1 MNNIWNESEL
11 KKIKPILLKYNL
23 KLDED
28 NTIVENEQVWTGV
41 ILHQHNIDKKYFE
54 KVFYVNNKSEILKV
68 LKSLVGVKF
77 LVKKNQNYPIFNG
90 LINDMSKMDPLDAT
104 EIFSL
109 LDGLISLYK
118 RTSMK
123 VASTITDTLK
133 EPELIKKKI
142 NEIKNSET
150 ETKEEVIIKHN
161 ISKILKYTN
170 GIFNNDF
177 FIELINDN
185 NSNIKDNLL
194 SDLNK
199 RLRNISSRI
208 ENAKESPIRSYVQHE
223 MEKNHIK
230 KARYYSGEHNME

>member
-1 MNNIWNESEL
+1 MNIIWNENEL

-41 ILHQHNIDKKYFE
+41 IPHQHNIDKKYFE

-77 LVKKNQNYPIFNG
+77 LVKKNPNYPIFNG

-104 EIFSL
+104 EIFNL
-109 LDGLISLYK
+109 LDGLNLLYK
-118 RTSMK
+118 RNSMK
-123 VASTITDTLK
+123 IASTITDTLK
-133 EPELIKKKI
+133 DPELIKKKI

-208 ENAKESPIRSYVQHE
+208 ENAKESPIRSYVQKE
-223 MEKNHIK
+223 IEKNK
-230 KARYYSGEHNME
+230 TKGRYYSGEHNME